1 MQQQQPQQQQQQ
13 QQQQHQ
19 DGTGGR
25 TSSMSSVQEAA
36 INSQEEAMIRFSP
49 SSPFVTMRHYI
60 SEFDPN
66 ESVTNMTMNA
76 LKLAESW
83 KAYIDTFVDLC
94 DVDKV
99 PIENRRKLLLLL
111 AGSKLRRL
119 LCQLVKNLLYPHETP
134 IISITPALAREI
146 RINLAFILFKLRLE
160 KRHYQNRLIGFDYS
174 SKKLFFICV

>member
-1 MQQQQPQQQQQQ
+1 MSNEKVHLFIKMEHIQ

-19 DGTGGR
+19 DAVR
-25 TSSMSSVQEAA
+25 TSGMSAQEAA
-36 INSQEEAMIRFSP
+36 LNNQEEAMIRFSP

-76 LKLAESW
+76 LKLSESW

-99 PIENRRKLLLLL
+99 PMENRRKLLLLL

-119 LCQLVKNLLYPHETP
+119 LCQLETSSETQTTTLDDTVRLLTQHFENRR
-134 IISITPALAREI
+134 SIQMARF
-146 RINLAFILFKLRLE
+146 NFF
-160 KRHYQNRLIGFDYS
+160 YGPQNRRRVGESLNDWTS
-174 SKKLFFICV
+174 M

>member
-1 MQQQQPQQQQQQ
+1 MEHIQ

-19 DGTGGR
+19 DAVR
-25 TSSMSSVQEAA
+25 TSGMSAQEAA
-36 INSQEEAMIRFSP
+36 LNNQEEAMIRFSP

-76 LKLAESW
+76 LKLSESW

-99 PIENRRKLLLLL
+99 PMENRR
-111 AGSKLRRL
+111 KLRRL
-119 LCQLVKNLLYPHETP
+119 LCQLETSSETQTTTLDDTVRLLTQHFENRR
-134 IISITPALAREI
+134 SIQMARF
-146 RINLAFILFKLRLE
+146 NFF
-160 KRHYQNRLIGFDYS
+160 YGPQNRRRLGESLNDWTS
-174 SKKLFFICV
+174 R